1 MAVGRNKAANPN
13 RILTIKF
20 SSIGDIVLTT
30 SPIKTLKD
38 IFPNAK
44 IDILTRSDFVPLLE
58 GLKYIDNIISFERSA
73 GFGKLIKTGKWINNS
88 NYDLIIDF
96 HNSLRSNIIK
106 MVVRNKIFRSL
117 KKPRLLRFLLFRFRK
132 NLFSTDFSQL
142 QLLHKP
148 IANMVSDSD
157 FQSPELF
164 VSEQERHNSDELLKI
179 KSINSE
185 YIALIPGAAWSQ
197 KTWSAQNYHDLILKI
212 KEIKNVDFVIL
223 GGRNDRIC
231 LDLAS
236 YDKSYLNLQGET
248 NLRESMAIIANA
260 KFCIGADTGFI
271 HAAEALGKD
280 VVLILGPTSRETGA
294 GINRESSVLIQ
305 NDKVWCRPCSQN
317 GKRKC
322 YRDQQYCMTT
332 ITPEIVL
339 QKMRSL
345 LN

>member
-1 MAVGRNKAANPN
+1 MAVGKNKVAAPN
-13 RILTIKF
+13 RILAIKF

-30 SPIKTLKD
+30 SPIKTLKN

-44 IDILTRSDFVPLLE
+44 IDIITRSDFVPLLE

-106 MVVRNKIFRSL
+106 MMIRNKVFRSL
-117 KKPRLLRFLLFRFRK
+117 QKPRWQRFLLFRFRK
-132 NLFSTDFSQL
+132 NLFSADFSQL

-148 IANMVSDSD
+148 IASLLSDSD
-157 FQSPELF
+157 FPSPELF
-164 VSEQERHNSDELLKI
+164 VSDQERFNADELLKI
-179 KSINSE
+179 KGINSE
-185 YIALIPGAAWSQ
+185 YIALIPGAAWHQ
-197 KTWSAQNYHDLILKI
+197 KTWSTQNYHDLILKI
-212 KEIKNVDFVIL
+212 KEIEDIDFVIL
-223 GGRNDRIC
+223 GGRNDKIC
-231 LDLAS
+231 SDLAS

-260 KFCIGADTGFI
+260 KFCIGSDTGFI

-294 GINRESSVLIQ
+294 GINRDSSVLIQ
-305 NDKVWCRPCSQN
+305 NDEVWCRPCSQN

-322 YRDQQYCMTT
+322 YRDQQYCLTT
-332 ITPEIVL
+332 ITLEIVL
-339 QKMRSL
+339 QQMRSL